1 MNSISEMTINSIILK
16 LTNNHHEGEEIDVL
30 SPVHLSG
37 LTLLLK
43 FFQACACAILP
54 VKGVS
59 VTGGRD
65 KFLTTVRSTKSLSS
79 LPASSFFGN
88 SLNPSLFTSLKRNV
102 RILLKG
108 KKMEKS
114 RNSS

>member
-1 MNSISEMTINSIILK
+1 MNSISEMTINSIIFK

-30 SPVHLSG
+30 SPVHLSS

-43 FFQACACAILP
+43 FLQACGCAILP

-65 KFLTTVRSTKSLSS
+65 KFLTTVRSTKCLSS
-79 LPASSFFGN
+79 LPASSFF
-88 SLNPSLFTSLKRNV
+88 LAIP
-102 RILLKG
+102 
-108 KKMEKS
+108 
-114 RNSS
+114 